1 MSDPLRFLIR
11 KKQISIA
18 FLNFGLMST
27 GSVQLAAGIL
37 LAADGILMLVA
48 TFEWP
53 SLFAGNSPPEGVEA
67 AQSHATSPV
76 KGPGN
81 V

>member
-1 MSDPLRFLIR
+1 
-11 KKQISIA
+11 
-18 FLNFGLMST
+18 MST

-48 TFEWP
+48 TFKWP